1 MRASNLIGVL
11 GIILAIAFPTASMA
25 GIVQTAVYPDT
36 DIPVG
41 GSVTFPTLTGDTA
54 AGVILSFDGFTQ
66 PDITSISWSIDAKT
80 YDLTALDLYARTGE
94 FPCNPGM
101 TCSYS
106 FLSLSPTSE
115 TQGGGGCSLSDG
127 LPLCTRFSFG
137 QAIAFVPTAIP
148 EPSTWAMMLLGFAGL
163 GFAGWHARQKSV
175 VI

>member
-1 MRASNLIGVL
+1 MRASNVIGVL
-11 GIILAIAFPTASMA
+11 GISLAIAFPTASMA
-25 GIVQTAVYPDT
+25 GIVETAVYPDT

-66 PDITSISWSIDAKT
+66 ADITSISWSIDPKT

-94 FPCNPGM
+94 FPCNSGM

-115 TQGGGGCSLSDG
+115 TQGGFGCSLSDG
-127 LPLCTRFSFG
+127 LPLCIGESFREP
-137 QAIAFVPTAIP
+137 IAFLPTAIP
-148 EPSTWAMMLLGFAGL
+148 EPSTWAMTLVGFAGL
-163 GFAGWHARQKSV
+163 GFAGYRASR
-175 VI
+175 